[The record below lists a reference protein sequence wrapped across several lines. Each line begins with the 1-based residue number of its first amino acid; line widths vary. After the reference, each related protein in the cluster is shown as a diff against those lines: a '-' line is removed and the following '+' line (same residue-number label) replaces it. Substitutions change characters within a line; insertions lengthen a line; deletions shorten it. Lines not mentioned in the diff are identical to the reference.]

1 MTRLLIYIL
10 IWGLILY
17 FLSRLSQ
24 RHPLPGGGPAEKSPV
39 PVKPNKW
46 FKPKRNPAEPWSQ
59 VYETASMDEA
69 RGLQARLQEED
80 VECILYEQG
89 KKDIHGNAPKG
100 VGLAVPKTSIGL
112 AQTIINRLLS

>member
-24 RHPLPGGGPAEKSPV
+24 RHPLPGAPAEKPSA

-46 FKPKRNPAEPWSQ
+46 FKPKRNPSEPWTQ
-59 VYETASMDEA
+59 VFETPSMDEA
-69 RGLQARLQEED
+69 RVLQARLQEED

-100 VGLAVPKTSIGL
+100 VGLAVPKTSTNL
-112 AQTIINRLLS
+112 AQTIISRLLS